1 MRFVTDKVVLEHVV
15 NVTIHHIITP
25 SVSDRFVSDPA
36 LVWSRNRDTR
46 SEMSVVPFVSPIS
59 NSRVTVFKT
68 TLI

>member
-1 MRFVTDKVVLEHVV
+1 MDKVVLEHVV
-15 NVTIHHIITP
+15 NVTSHHIITP
-25 SVSDRFVSDPA
+25 SVSNGFVSDPA

-46 SEMSVVPFVSPIS
+46 SEMCEFMTFVSPVS